1 MQVQSVATLADKDS
15 LLCQG
20 NSRSR
25 RITHVSEKY
34 TFPHRRSFPALHVVN
49 VKHQLRK
56 ALIENSRLDFKRNLR
71 ALQLILQVNQSL
83 LRTRCQVT
91 LFPSASS
98 QAARKKIER
107 TRKNCQTP
115 MPLAFIAVISLSA

>member
-34 TFPHRRSFPALHVVN
+34 TFRDRCSFRALHVVN
-49 VKHQLRK
+49 VKHQHRK
-56 ALIENSRLDFKRNLR
+56 ALIENSRMDFKRNLR

-83 LRTRCQVT
+83 LRTRCQENAI
-91 LFPSASS
+91 SKRQQQGS
-98 QAARKKIER
+98 KKED
-107 TRKNCQTP
+107 RKNTQELRTTN
-115 MPLAFIAVISLSA
+115 AV